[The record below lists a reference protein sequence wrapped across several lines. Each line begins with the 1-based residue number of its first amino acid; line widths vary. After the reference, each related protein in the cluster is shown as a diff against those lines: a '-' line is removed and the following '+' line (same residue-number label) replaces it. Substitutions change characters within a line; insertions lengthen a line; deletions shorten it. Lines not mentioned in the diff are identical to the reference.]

1 MIEIWK
7 FKHIHVTCT
16 YEWVQ
21 ANTDKH
27 VTRQK
32 CYTAF
37 TQNLGVFFS
46 DTTRTSQTTYRSSK
60 TNKKLFRRHRID
72 VLIYTYMY
80 SVHARYKVSL
90 VNCTLT
96 SLTARDAHALIQVV
110 LLIHRQQ
117 RQFAQNRSTFSSLD
131 RWEQEH
137 LRAVG
142 ERRQRSVHL
151 LNGRVLCVQF
161 DSLCFS
167 GFLWCLAFCAVRL
180 LFLLLQTYSQG
191 YNTMHII
198 LWCIQ

>member
-90 VNCTLT
+90 VNCT
-96 SLTARDAHALIQVV
+96 
-110 LLIHRQQ
+110 
-117 RQFAQNRSTFSSLD
+117 
-131 RWEQEH
+131 
-137 LRAVG
+137 
-142 ERRQRSVHL
+142 
-151 LNGRVLCVQF
+151 
-161 DSLCFS
+161 
-167 GFLWCLAFCAVRL
+167 VRL
-180 LFLLLQTYSQG
+180 QVWQQHARACSDSSGIINSSATTSIRSKPINIQLARSLRTGALTCSWRASTTKRPSSQWAGIVRTVWQPLLQRLSVVSR
-191 YNTMHII
+191 
-198 LWCIQ
+198 LLRSSSFVSPPADV